1 MFARQQC
8 CNKKMRKKRAPKK
21 DKCGQAV
28 NTGLDE
34 KIGVFGLQ
42 KVGVSPGFHGYL
54 FLGLC
59 PGAETGR
66 LYASPSD
73 LSRQV
78 VEQQNDKSR
87 RAFLKGQNI
96 LRAFCVFAFLK
107 NKRME
112 WNCWWCS
119 PFFFRLFF
127 FGGGQNLQKKVRA
140 FRTNF
145 H

>member
-1 MFARQQC
+1 
-8 CNKKMRKKRAPKK
+8 MRKKRAPKK

-34 KIGVFGLQ
+34 KIGVFGLR

-78 VEQQNDKSR
+78 VEQKNDKSR

-96 LRAFCVFAFLK
+96 LRAFCVFVFFFK
-107 NKRME
+107 QE
-112 WNCWWCS
+112 VWNGIIGGV

-127 FGGGQNLQKKVRA
+127 FLGGGQNLQKKVRA
-140 FRTNF
+140 FRKNF